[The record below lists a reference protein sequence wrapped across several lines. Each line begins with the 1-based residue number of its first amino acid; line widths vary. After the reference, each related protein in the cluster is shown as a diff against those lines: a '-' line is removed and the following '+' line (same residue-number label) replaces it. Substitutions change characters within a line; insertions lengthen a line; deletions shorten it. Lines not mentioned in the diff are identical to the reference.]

1 MDSREKIIDCERAA
15 LLVARLR
22 SQGVA
27 LKVITGHFDVLT
39 SEHVR
44 RLREIANGSAKLF
57 IVVLDPPAPLLAA
70 RARAELV
77 AGLAMVD
84 YVVPAVERTAG
95 ELLSRFAA
103 NEIVREESADLLRSE
118 RLSQHVQRRN
128 QQ

>member
-1 MDSREKIIDCERAA
+1 MDTREKIIDCERAA
-15 LLVARLR
+15 VLVAQLR
-22 SQGVA
+22 SQHA
-27 LKVITGHFDVLT
+27 TLKVITGHFDVLT